1 MTMIVK
7 YINAFF
13 PYKSSTCTRHVIKSI
28 ISASLT
34 SRQIKTNVILSKF

>member
-34 SRQIKTNVILSKF
+34 SRQIKTVILSKF